1 MWLIAGLGNPGASY
15 AQHRHNAGFMV
26 IDRLAHIY
34 ASDSRW
40 QEKYDAQ
47 ILKTTIA
54 GTQCLLVKPQ
64 TFMNL
69 SGAAIQPL
77 LQFYK
82 IPPQQLLVLH
92 DELALALGVCRTKQG
107 GGHAG
112 HNGLRDIDA
121 RIGDDYWRIRI
132 GIDHPGDKNRV
143 HDHVLSNFT
152 PEERSV
158 FAHVAEA
165 ITEHLPLFFTHSPD
179 AMMSKVS
186 SDLKLAN
193 AP

>member
-15 AQHRHNAGFMV
+15 VRHRHNAGFMV
-26 IDRLAHIY
+26 VDNIARAY
-34 ASDSRW
+34 ADASRW

-54 GTQCLLVKPQ
+54 STPCLLVKPQ

-92 DELALALGVCRTKQG
+92 DELALAFGVCRTKQG

-132 GIDHPGDKNRV
+132 GIDHPGDKTRV

-152 PEERSV
+152 PEEQPV
-158 FAHVAEA
+158 FARVAES
-165 ITEHLPLFFTHSPD
+165 ITEHVPLFFTHSPD
-179 AMMSKVS
+179 AMMSKVA

-193 AP
+193 TP